1 MNIVIKNLKRKN
13 YLQIQKYFTLALL
26 VLLVTN
32 IMPGHAVLSKLRLG
46 DLGWE
51 GRPETGGL
59 EGAEGEGGADVE
71 GVEEV
76 SGEDQ
81 GENGRKHPHG

>member
-1 MNIVIKNLKRKN
+1 MSD
-13 YLQIQKYFTLALL
+13 L
-26 VLLVTN
+26 VC
-32 IMPGHAVLSKLRLG
+32 
-46 DLGWE
+46 E

-59 EGAEGEGGADVE
+59 EGAVGEGGADVE

-76 SGEDQ
+76 SEEEQ